1 MAQGF
6 IKVMGHCHWGPAGM
20 FMLLP
25 ILELTY
31 KGHFKNIFKD
41 KLFSQRENKILPS
54 LILSQSGS
62 NWFCW
67 EYYYQGCKWTQR
79 IFHPAVQLFPQFS
92 LHTRHH
98 QTRGRDA
105 SLLTCPCVSTMIRSQ
120 PRTVC
125 RRWAIVNIVQSANA
139 SLMVSWISKSVS
151 VSIAAVASSR
161 INIWKQ
167 HRILAVTQ
175 SHTFPPWI

>member
-6 IKVMGHCHWGPAGM
+6 MTVMGNCHWVPAEM

-25 ILELTY
+25 LSELTY
-31 KGHFKNIFKD
+31 KGNLKKIFKD
-41 KLFSQRENKILPS
+41 WLLFYGTFLVWKTIFAIFDLVTRFFC
-54 LILSQSGS
+54 
-62 NWFCW
+62 NWFEWMNTGFFTLQCS
-67 EYYYQGCKWTQR
+67 C
-79 IFHPAVQLFPQFS
+79 S
-92 LHTRHH
+92 LSPVCTH

-105 SLLTCPCVSTMIRSQ
+105 SLLTCPCVSTMMRSQ

-161 INIWKQ
+161 ISIWKQ
-167 HRILAVTQ
+167 HRILAVTHG
-175 SHTFPPWI
+175 HTFPPWI